1 MLQKVFNKLESPQEQ
16 QEDIYKT
23 ELIFEKSHRVGKN
36 YKGLPSILINTKKNN
51 DLVAPYKGMNIR
63 LRFDINCKIHE
74 ENERENYTILSC
86 ISNDDQTIKIFLD
99 ICETTISQLGK
110 EPTSKEIK
118 EKTQI
123 IIDLFKELPNKRSSI
138 IGLWG
143 ELFLITSSR
152 SISKCLEAWHQHSK
166 DKYDFYNDN
175 EALEVK
181 CTSKTDRKH
190 QFKHD
195 QLVSNLADHYV
206 ASIMARENST
216 KGISVVD
223 LYNKIKKQ
231 NLSDNLVNKLKS
243 IYYKIIG
250 KTPEEELIEYK
261 YDFDFAKKN
270 LLYFKVAG
278 LSNLVNNDPSISDIK
293 YTIDLSQKQKVNSLS
308 KDKFTSYL
316 YFPSA

>member
-1 MLQKVFNKLESPQEQ
+1 MLKEIFNKLATPDEK

-23 ELIFEKSHRVGKN
+23 ELIFGKSHRIGKN

-152 SISKCLEAWHQHSK
+152 SISKCLEAWHQHSE

-181 CTSKTDRKH
+181 CTTKTDRKH

-195 QLVSNLADHYV
+195 QLISNLSDHYV
-206 ASIMARENST
+206 ASIMSRENHT
-216 KGISVVD
+216 KGLSVVD
-223 LYNKIKKQ
+223 LCNKIKER
-231 NLSDNLVNKLKS
+231 NLPNHLINKLKTV
-243 IYYKIIG
+243 YYKIIG
-250 KTPEEELIEYK
+250 KLPEEEL
-261 YDFDFAKKN
+261 
-270 LLYFKVAG
+270 
-278 LSNLVNNDPSISDIK
+278 
-293 YTIDLSQKQKVNSLS
+293 
-308 KDKFTSYL
+308 KDRKSVV
-316 YFPSA
+316 

>member
-1 MLQKVFNKLESPQEQ
+1 MLEEIFKKLETPNEK

-23 ELIFEKSHRVGKN
+23 ELILGKSHRIGKN
-36 YKGLPSILINTKKNN
+36 YKGLPAILINTKKNN
-51 DLVAPYKGMNIR
+51 DSATPYKGMSIR
-63 LRFDINCKIHE
+63 LRFNINCKVHE
-74 ENERENYTILSC
+74 ENERQNYTILSC
-86 ISNDDQTIKIFLD
+86 IANDDQTIKIFLD
-99 ICETTISQLGK
+99 ICQTTISQLGK
-110 EPTSKEIK
+110 EPTPKEIN

-123 IIDLFKELPNKRSSI
+123 LIDLFKEMPNKRSSI

-143 ELFLITSSR
+143 ELFLIASSKN
-152 SISKCLEAWHQHSK
+152 IIKCLEAWHQHSE
-166 DKYDFYNDN
+166 DKYDFYNNN

-206 ASIMARENST
+206 ASIMARENSI
-216 KGISVVD
+216 KGLSVVD

-231 NLSDNLVNKLKS
+231 NLSDHLVNKLKS

-270 LLYFKVAG
+270 LLYFKVSG
-278 LSNLVNNDPSISDIK
+278 LTNLANNDPSISDIK
-293 YTIDLSQKQKVNSLS
+293 YTIDLSQKKSVNSLS

-316 YFPSA
+316 HFPS

>member
-1 MLQKVFNKLESPQEQ
+1 MLKEIFNKLATPDEK

-23 ELIFEKSHRVGKN
+23 ELIFGKSHRIGKN

-152 SISKCLEAWHQHSK
+152 SISKCLEAWHQHSE

-181 CTSKTDRKH
+181 CTTKTDRKH

-195 QLVSNLADHYV
+195 QLISNLTDHYV
-206 ASIMARENST
+206 SSIMARENFT
-216 KGISVVD
+216 KGLSVVD
-223 LYNKIKKQ
+223 LYNKIKEK
-231 NLSDNLVNKLKS
+231 NLSNHLSNKLK
-243 IYYKIIG
+243 IAYYKIVG
-250 KTPEEELIEYK
+250 KIPEEELNDYR

-270 LLYFKVAG
+270 LLYFKVSE
-278 LSNLVNNDPSISDIK
+278 LSTLVNNDQSISDIK
-293 YTIDLSQKQKVNSLS
+293 YTIDLSQKQKVDSLS